1 MKPHLLID
9 QYEGIVT
16 QHDDSKRRRDEM
28 RERGRERR
36 GKQLQYVYYIL
47 LLDYISEYSEA
58 LPALIWLCLI
68 YKSQNV
74 IIPCKSS
81 NNSKYN

>member
-1 MKPHLLID
+1 MKALLHSMMIVR
-9 QYEGIVT
+9 EG
-16 QHDDSKRRRDEM
+16 EM
-28 RERGRERR
+28 RREGGRRERR

-47 LLDYISEYSEA
+47 LLDYISEYSEV

-68 YKSQNV
+68 YKSQNA

-81 NNSKYN
+81 NYSKYN

>member
-1 MKPHLLID
+1 M
-9 QYEGIVT
+9 
-16 QHDDSKRRRDEM
+16 
-28 RERGRERR
+28 ERR

-47 LLDYISEYSEA
+47 SLDYISEYSEV